1 MERFREVNFKS
12 DISFFYD
19 LEKHIKTD
27 TSFDM
32 DESVFMC
39 WTENNPVFEQINQ
52 FVERITGALGCK
64 HSRSCYTV
72 QTTIDSHLPV
82 HIDKDDSLVG
92 HTSVHS
98 NVYSLIIPIIGK
110 ASTRF
115 YQLHTDDLGPDI
127 TDVDQRYALYINDP
141 NMSTKLPQLSS
152 ITINTPTVLNIS
164 YPHSV
169 NMFQAPRI
177 TYHVKL
183 LQCKHNIREIGNI
196 LSVL

>member
-1 MERFREVNFKS
+1 MEHFKEVDFNT
-12 DISFFYD
+12 DISFFYE
-19 LEKHIKTD
+19 LVEHIKND

-39 WTENNPVFEQINQ
+39 WTKDNPVFEQINN
-52 FVERITGALGCK
+52 FVERMATVLDCK
-64 HSRSCYTV
+64 YSRSCYTV
-72 QTTIDSHLPV
+72 QTTKDSNLPV

-98 NVYSLIIPIIGK
+98 NVYSFIIPITCK

-115 YQLHTDDLGPDI
+115 YHLHSNDLGPD
-127 TDVDQRYALYINDP
+127 TMDVDYRYGLYINDK
-141 NMSTKLPQLSS
+141 NIENKIHWMSS
-152 ITINTPTVLNIS
+152 ITINKPTVLNIS

-169 NMFQAPRI
+169 KMFQAPRI

-183 LQCKHNIREIGNI
+183 LQCKHNIREIGKL
-196 LSVL
+196 LSEL